1 MKQSTLAATVSA
13 ALLGTSVFVGSAQAA
28 PRLCDDGSR
37 PPCRDTGEETSTNNL
52 SYPVIWSDGVSIL
65 TPLPE
70 TEWTF
75 APITAPASQCFM
87 GDTGGLPVPE
97 DAVCYYDIEAPVGDS
112 PQVWWLQQREANQ
125 WQAYNPMATQTI
137 AITGVDWGDDL
148 ESRDNFNTRSIIR
161 TEVVLLK
168 NVADDPTSEFEAA
181 DFLAF
186 AMSGAVPGTA
196 NSPVEMHGTNYGGP
210 ANPDLGTQTLIDP
223 TLVRPGF
230 QATMYSACARFIIQK
245 VVGDPASLQWNPADG
260 YWGPISAVNNPVF
273 NGAIYPDA
281 LADDYS
287 AEINV
292 SGTLIYGYNWNL
304 RKVGEGAGLYRL
316 TYVLDGGGDVGGTC
330 TTALTTAFTPE
341 PANPETE
348 APATQVVNVVTNPVA
363 TPAIVPAGDP
373 ALNGDLGGGLS
384 YIDVVINVKTGGG
397 GNK

>member
-1 MKQSTLAATVSA
+1 MKQSTLASAVSA
-13 ALLGTSVFVGSAQAA
+13 TLLGASVFVGSAQAA

-37 PPCRDTGEETSTNNL
+37 PPCQDTGEAAANNL

-65 TPLPE
+65 APL

-75 APITAPASQCFM
+75 ATITDPASQCFT

-97 DAVCYYDIEAPVGDS
+97 DDVCYYDGTVPALGH
-112 PQVWWLQQREANQ
+112 VWWLQQREVNK
-125 WQAYNPMATQTI
+125 WQAFNPPATQSV

-168 NVADDPTSEFEAA
+168 NVADDPTSEFNVD

-210 ANPDLGTQTLIDP
+210 ANPEFGTQALIDP

-260 YWGPISAVNNPVF
+260 HWGPVSAVNNPVF

-292 SGTLIYGYNWNL
+292 GGNLIYGYNWNL

-316 TYVLDGGGDVGGTC
+316 TYVLDGGGDVGGSCNTHLNTYLADG
-330 TTALTTAFTPE
+330 TTGA
-341 PANPETE
+341 PETE
-348 APATQVVNVVTNPVA
+348 VVNVVTNPVA
-363 TPAIVPAGDP
+363 TPAIVPAADP
-373 ALNGDLGGGLS
+373 ALNSDLGGGLS
-384 YIDVVINVKTGGG
+384 YIDVVINTKTGGG

>member
-1 MKQSTLAATVSA
+1 MKQSTLAAAVSA
-13 ALLGTSVFVGSAQAA
+13 VLLGTTVFVGSAQAA

-75 APITAPASQCFM
+75 APITDPASQCFM

-112 PQVWWLQQREANQ
+112 PQVWWLQQREANK
-125 WQAYNPMATQTI
+125 WQAFNPLATQSV

-168 NVADDPTSEFEAA
+168 NVVDDPTSEFDAA

-186 AMSGAVPGTA
+186 EMSGAVPGTA

-210 ANPDLGTQTLIDP
+210 VNPTLGTQTLIDP

-260 YWGPISAVNNPVF
+260 HWGPISAVNNPVF

-292 SGTLIYGYNWNL
+292 SGSLIYGYNWNL

>member
-1 MKQSTLAATVSA
+1 MKKSTLASAVSA
-13 ALLGTSVFVGSAQAA
+13 ALLGATVFVGSAQAA

-37 PPCRDTGEETSTNNL
+37 PPCRDTGEAAANNL
-52 SYPVIWSDGVSIL
+52 SYPVIWSDGDSIL
-65 TPLPE
+65 APLP
-70 TEWTF
+70 EWTF
-75 APITAPASQCFM
+75 ATITDPASQCFM

-97 DAVCYYDIEAPVGDS
+97 DAVCYYDVEAPVGDS
-112 PQVWWLQQREANQ
+112 PQVWWLQQRDANK
-125 WQAYNPMATQTI
+125 WQAFNPLATQAI

-168 NVADDPTSEFEAA
+168 NVAEDPTSEFDAA

-196 NSPVEMHGTNYGGP
+196 NSPVEMHGTNYGGE
-210 ANPDLGTQTLIDP
+210 ANPVLGTQTLIDP

-245 VVGDPASLQWNPADG
+245 VVGDPAGLQWNPADG
-260 YWGPISAVNNPVF
+260 HWGPVSAVNNPVF

-292 SGTLIYGYNWNL
+292 SGSLIYGYNWNL

-316 TYVLDGGGDVGGTC
+316 TYVLDGGGEVGGSC
-330 TTALTTAFTPE
+330 TTPLTTAFTPE

-348 APATQVVNVVTNPVA
+348 APATEVVNVVTNPVA
-363 TPAIVPAGDP
+363 TAAIVPAGD
-373 ALNGDLGGGLS
+373 AGLNGDLGGGLS
-384 YIDVVINVKTGGG
+384 YIDVVINAKTPGGG
-397 GNK
+397 KKK

>member
-1 MKQSTLAATVSA
+1 MRRQRDFAGCKRFRRQRPGRAAA
-13 ALLGTSVFVGSAQAA
+13 
-28 PRLCDDGSR
+28 CDDGSR
-37 PPCRDTGEETSTNNL
+37 PPCQDTGEAAANNL

-70 TEWTF
+70 TEWDF
-75 APITAPASQCFM
+75 APITDPASQCFM
-87 GDTGGLPVPE
+87 GDTGGLAVPE
-97 DAVCYYDIEAPVGDS
+97 DAVCYYDVEAPVSAG
-112 PQVWWLQQREANQ
+112 PQVWWLQQREANK
-125 WQAYNPMATQTI
+125 WQAFNPPATQAI

-168 NVADDPTSEFEAA
+168 NVVLDPTTEFDAA

-186 AMSGAVPGTA
+186 EMSGAVPGTA

-210 ANPDLGTQTLIDP
+210 ENLALGTQTLIDP

-230 QATMYSACARFIIQK
+230 QATIYSACARFIIQK

-292 SGTLIYGYNWNL
+292 GGSLIYGYNWNL

-316 TYVLDGGGDVGGTC
+316 TYVLDGGPDVGGPC
-330 TTALTTAFTPE
+330 TTDLNTSFAPE
-341 PANPETE
+341 PEDPMMEP
-348 APATQVVNVVTNPVA
+348 PATAVVNIATNPVA
-363 TPAIVPAGDP
+363 TPAIVPAGAFD
-373 ALNGDLGGGLS
+373 LNGDPGGGLS
-384 YIDVVINVKTGGG
+384 YIDVVVNAKTPGGG
-397 GNK
+397 KK

>member
-1 MKQSTLAATVSA
+1 MKQPTLAAAVSA
-13 ALLGTSVFVGSAQAA
+13 VLLGTTVFVGSAQAA

-37 PPCRDTGEETSTNNL
+37 PPCRDTGEETPTNNL
-52 SYPVIWSDGVSIL
+52 SYPVIWSDGVSIVES
-65 TPLPE
+65 LPS
-70 TEWTF
+70 TDWTF
-75 APITAPASQCFM
+75 AAINTPATECFT

-97 DAVCYYDIEAPVGDS
+97 DAVCYYDVEAPVGDS

-125 WQAYNPMATQTI
+125 WQAYNPMATQPV

-148 ESRDNFNTRSIIR
+148 ESRDNFNTRSVIR

-168 NVADDPTSEFEAA
+168 NVVDDPTSEFNDVP

-186 AMSGAVPGTA
+186 QMSGAVPGTA

-210 ANPDLGTQTLIDP
+210 ENPALGTQTLIDP

-230 QATMYSACARFIIQK
+230 QATIYSACARFIIQK

-260 YWGPISAVNNPVF
+260 HWGPISAVNNPVF

-316 TYVLDGGGDVGGTC
+316 TYVLDGGGDVGGSC
-330 TTALTTAFTPE
+330 TTTHLNTYLADGQTG
-341 PANPETE
+341 
-348 APATQVVNVVTNPVA
+348 APASEVVNVVTNPVA
-363 TPAIVPAGDP
+363 TPAIVPAGD
-373 ALNGDLGGGLS
+373 AGLNGDLGGGLS

>member
-1 MKQSTLAATVSA
+1 MKPSTLARAVSSASLGASFFIGRAHAAT
-13 ALLGTSVFVGSAQAA
+13 
-28 PRLCDDGSR
+28 RLCDAGSR
-37 PPCRDTGEETSTNNL
+37 PPCRDTGEATPTNTL
-52 SYPVIWSDGVSIL
+52 SFPVIWSDGVSIL

-75 APITAPASQCFM
+75 APITDPASQCFM

-97 DAVCYYDIEAPVGDS
+97 DDVCYYDGTVPALGH
-112 PQVWWLQQREANQ
+112 VWWLQQREVNQ
-125 WQAYNPMATQTI
+125 WQAFNPLATQTI

-168 NVADDPTSEFEAA
+168 NVVDDPTSEFDAA

-186 AMSGAVPGTA
+186 EMSGAVPGTA

-210 ANPDLGTQTLIDP
+210 VNPTLGTQTLIDP

-230 QATMYSACARFIIQK
+230 QATMYSVCARFIIQK

-316 TYVLDGGGDVGGTC
+316 TYVMDGGGDIGGTC
-330 TTALTTAFTPE
+330 TTALTTAFAPTPTDPE
-341 PANPETE
+341 SQPPETE
-348 APATQVVNVVTNPVA
+348 VVNVVTNPVA

>member
-1 MKQSTLAATVSA
+1 MKQSTLASAVSA
-13 ALLGTSVFVGSAQAA
+13 TLLGASVFVGSAQAA

-37 PPCRDTGEETSTNNL
+37 PPCQDTGEETSTNNV

-70 TEWTF
+70 TDWTF

-97 DAVCYYDIEAPVGDS
+97 DAVCYYDGTVPALGH
-112 PQVWWLQQREANQ
+112 VWWLQQREANQ
-125 WQAYNPMATQTI
+125 WQAFNPLATQTV
-137 AITGVDWGDDL
+137 AVTGVDWGDDL

-168 NVADDPTSEFEAA
+168 NVADDPTSEFNAA

-186 AMSGAVPGTA
+186 EMSGAVPGTA

-210 ANPDLGTQTLIDP
+210 ENPALGTQTLIDP

-260 YWGPISAVNNPVF
+260 HWGPVSAVNNPVF

-304 RKVGEGAGLYRL
+304 RKTGEGAGLYRL
-316 TYVLDGGGDVGGTC
+316 TYVLDGGGDVGGSCNTHLNTYLADG
-330 TTALTTAFTPE
+330 TTGA
-341 PANPETE
+341 PETE
-348 APATQVVNVVTNPVA
+348 VVNVVTNPVA
-363 TPAIVPAGDP
+363 TPAIVPAADP
-373 ALNGDLGGGLS
+373 ALNSDLGGGLS
-384 YIDVVINVKTGGG
+384 YIDVVINTKTGGG

>member
-1 MKQSTLAATVSA
+1 MKQSTLASAVSA
-13 ALLGTSVFVGSAQAA
+13 TLLGATVFVGSAQAA

-37 PPCRDTGEETSTNNL
+37 PPCRDTGEETSTNNV
-52 SYPVIWSDGVSIL
+52 SYPVIWSDGVSIV
-65 TPLPE
+65 TELPE
-70 TEWTF
+70 TDWTF
-75 APITAPASQCFM
+75 APITDPASQCFM

-97 DAVCYYDIEAPVGDS
+97 DAVCYYDGTVPALGH
-112 PQVWWLQQREANQ
+112 VWWLQQREANQ

-168 NVADDPTSEFEAA
+168 NVVDDPTSEFAAA
-181 DFLAF
+181 DFQAF
-186 AMSGAVPGTA
+186 EMSGAVPGTA
-196 NSPVEMHGTNYGGP
+196 NSPVEMHGTNYGGD

-223 TLVRPGF
+223 MLVRPGF

-260 YWGPISAVNNPVF
+260 HWGPISAVNNPVF

-292 SGTLIYGYNWNL
+292 SGTLIFGYNWNL
-304 RKVGEGAGLYRL
+304 RKTGEGAGLYRL
-316 TYVLDGGGDVGGTC
+316 TYVLDGGGDVGGSCNTHLYTYLADG
-330 TTALTTAFTPE
+330 TTG
-341 PANPETE
+341 
-348 APATQVVNVVTNPVA
+348 APATTVVNVVTNPVA
-363 TPAIVPAGDP
+363 TPAIVPAGD
-373 ALNGDLGGGLS
+373 AGLNGDLGGGLS

-397 GNK
+397 GKK